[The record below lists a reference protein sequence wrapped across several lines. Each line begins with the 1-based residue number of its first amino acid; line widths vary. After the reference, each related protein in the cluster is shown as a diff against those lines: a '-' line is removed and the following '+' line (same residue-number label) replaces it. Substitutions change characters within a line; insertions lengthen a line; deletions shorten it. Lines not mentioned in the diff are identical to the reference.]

1 MKYIFILAIFISRAC
16 FAQDPYEKKAQ
27 VAGAFYAAVIMT
39 DEIKKGRC
47 SSNLKINES
56 WRDVAAAKREIYSHF
71 PTKYHAELT
80 EFFSAQQEKKL
91 RKEFADMYSSIPTDK
106 CKDLIDRV
114 YWPDFD
120 KAVRNWQAIR

>member
-1 MKYIFILAIFISRAC
+1 MSALISNCC

-27 VAGAFYAAVIMT
+27 VAGAFYGAVIMT
-39 DEIKKGRC
+39 DEIKRGRC
-47 SSNLKINES
+47 SGYLEINES
-56 WRDVAAAKREIYSHF
+56 WRDVAAAKRDIYSHF
-71 PTKYHAELT
+71 PTRYHAELS

-91 RKEFADMYSSIPTDK
+91 RKEFANMYSSIPTDR
-106 CKDLIDRV
+106 CKDLINKV